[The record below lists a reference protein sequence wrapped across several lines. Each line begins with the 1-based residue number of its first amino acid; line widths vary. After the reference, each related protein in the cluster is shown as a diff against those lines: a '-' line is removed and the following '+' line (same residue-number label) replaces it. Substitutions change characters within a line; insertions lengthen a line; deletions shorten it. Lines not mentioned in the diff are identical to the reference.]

1 VNIAIV
7 IPARLNST
15 RLKEKML
22 IEFDGE
28 PLIRLVFDK
37 CRLMGY
43 DTYVVTDSKKI
54 AQHITIGNVI
64 MTDKAENGTARIA
77 SVMQSMEVLLQY
89 DIIVNVQGDML
100 NISNETLEPL
110 IRECI
115 HNDVTTCYT
124 KGCKPDDVKVIHQ
137 EGKAMWFTRANIGYG
152 DRHLGL
158 YAYKPHILQSYDLFA
173 NKYPQEN
180 LEQNRILGH
189 YDIRVVKTEYNGIEI
204 NTKEDINSR
213 SLRNRRRDADYGTR
227 FYAQ

>member
-1 VNIAIV
+1 MKIAIV
-7 IPARLNST
+7 IPARLDSS

-22 IEFDGE
+22 IEFDGF

-64 MTDKAENGTARIA
+64 MTGKAENGTERIA
-77 SVMQSMEVLLQY
+77 SVIQSMEILLKY
-89 DIIVNVQGDML
+89 DVIINVQGDML
-100 NISNETLEPL
+100 NISNDTLEPL

-124 KGCKPDDVKVIHQ
+124 KGCKSDDVKVIHQ
-137 EGKAMWFTRANIGYG
+137 EGKAMWFTRSDIGYG

-158 YAYKPHILQSYDLFA
+158 YAYKPHILRSYDLFTD
-173 NKYPQEN
+173 KYPQEN

-189 YDIRVVKTEYNGIEI
+189 YDVNVVKVKYDGKEI
-204 NTKEDINSR
+204 NTEQD
-213 SLRNRRRDADYGTR
+213 L
-227 FYAQ
+227 F